1 MTVAETPAS
10 AKRWHQAGKLLLLA
24 LTYFAAGK
32 LGLALSSQDNHIAL
46 LWLPAGIAVAALL
59 RWGMS
64 SWPGVL
70 LGALLVD
77 LSLNLA
83 PPLALAMAGASTL
96 GPLATFWLLQRWQFD
111 RAFARQRDLMLL
123 IVCAAAGMLAS
134 ATTGVGLL
142 WMGGLTSAAETPLSW
157 LHWWLG
163 DTVGVLLAGPL
174 LLSMNRHA
182 DILRRPGEAALCG
195 LLLVVATYAAFFIRY
210 ENHALPLAFLP
221 LPLVLWAALRL
232 GVSGTSFAVLILA
245 LITTIGTALGQGIFG
260 AMPGNEGIYLA
271 WLYLFTVSLAGLMV
285 STALEERNKIEQSL
299 QHANELLALAQ
310 REAKAGVWDWN
321 LSSNKLTWSDELFLL
336 FGLDPRTSAG
346 TLETWQ
352 DLLHPAD
359 RQAASNRVSA
369 AVRDRTAL
377 FNEYRMVLPNG
388 ATKWI
393 VAIGNTSRDP
403 ATGTDRMTG
412 LCFDVT
418 AQKEAQQRAR
428 HSEARYQAL
437 IQQAADALVVHDF
450 DGRIVEVNQ
459 QACDTLGYSREELL
473 QMNLADIVSGF
484 NLDQSRPFWSRLE
497 PGKPSSIT
505 STHKRRDGSTFPVEV
520 RFATLEID
528 GERLIMA
535 LASDISAR
543 VRAETLLLDS
553 MRQLEEKE
561 LAKTRFLA
569 AAGHDLRQPIAAAS
583 LFVDTLKYTSPTQ
596 HQSELIAKLEQSM
609 KVFSGL
615 LDRLLDISRFD
626 AGLIKPRIVSLNL
639 AELFN
644 WLEQNF
650 AASARDKGLRLHFFY
665 PKHRTLVARTD
676 IGLLQSVLMN
686 LVSNA
691 LKFTARGGVLVSAR
705 PRGDKVLLQVWDTGI
720 GIPEV
725 YLPHI
730 FDEFY
735 QVANP
740 HRSRT
745 GGLGLGL
752 SICRRSMAVLEG
764 EIDCRSRTGRGSV
777 FALTL
782 PLNGEQQTAE
792 PALDDAPD
800 EIVDELW
807 ANGKRIVVV
816 EDDALVA
823 AGMVNMLHEQ
833 GAKVRH
839 FHNAEEAL
847 QHDDIAD
854 ADYFIVDYALGGKLN
869 GFQLLEALQYRQHT
883 LLRAVILTG
892 ETSAQFIRSVAD
904 SPWPVLHKPVS
915 YARLVASLNLH

>member
-1 MTVAETPAS
+1 MTAAEMPGSPA
-10 AKRWHQAGKLLLLA
+10 RWHQAGKLLLLA
-24 LTYFAAGK
+24 LAYFAAGK
-32 LGLALSSQDNHIAL
+32 LGLALSSQDSHIAL

-59 RWGMS
+59 RWGAS
-64 SWPGVL
+64 CWPGVL

-77 LSLNLA
+77 LSLGFA

-96 GPLATFWLLQRWQFD
+96 GPLATFWLLQRRQFD
-111 RAFARQRDLMLL
+111 RAFTRQRDLMLL

-142 WMGGLTSAAETPLSW
+142 WMGGVLTAAEIPLSW

-163 DTVGVLLAGPL
+163 DTVGVLLVGPL
-174 LLSMNRHA
+174 LLSITRHTE
-182 DILRRPGEAALCG
+182 ILRRPAEAALCM
-195 LLLVVATYAAFFIRY
+195 LLLIVATCIAFFIRY
-210 ENHALPLAFLP
+210 DNHTLPLAFLP
-221 LPLVLWAALRL
+221 LPLIFWAALRL
-232 GVSGTSFAVLILA
+232 GVAGTSLAVLILA
-245 LITTIGTALGQGIFG
+245 LITTLGTALGVGIFG
-260 AMPGNEGIYLA
+260 AMHGNEGIYMA
-271 WLYLFTVSLAGLMV
+271 WLYMFTVLLTGLMV
-285 STALEERNKIEQSL
+285 STALEERNQIEQSL

-321 LSSNKLTWSDELFLL
+321 LSSNQQTWSDELFLL
-336 FGLDPRTSAG
+336 FGLDPGRSAG
-346 TLETWQ
+346 TVETWQ
-352 DLLHPAD
+352 NLLHPAD
-359 RQAASNRVSA
+359 RQAASDRVSA
-369 AVRDRTAL
+369 AVRNRTAL
-377 FNEYRMVLPNG
+377 YNEYRMVLPNG
-388 ATKWI
+388 ETKWI
-393 VAIGNTSRDP
+393 VAIGNTNHDP
-403 ATGTDRMTG
+403 DTGTDRMSG
-412 LCFDVT
+412 LCIDIT
-418 AQKEAQQRAR
+418 AQKEALQRAR
-428 HSEARYQAL
+428 HNELRYQAL
-437 IQQAADALVVHDF
+437 IQQAADALIVHDF

-459 QACDTLGYSREELL
+459 QTCDALGYSREELL
-473 QMNLADIVSGF
+473 QMNLTDVVSGL
-484 NLDQSRPFWSRLE
+484 NLDQSRQFWSQLE

-505 STHKRRDGSTFPVEV
+505 SAHKRRDGSTFPVEV
-520 RFATLEID
+520 RFASLEID
-528 GERLIMA
+528 GEQLVMA
-535 LASDISAR
+535 LASNISAR
-543 VRAETLLLDS
+543 IQAETRLLDS

-615 LDRLLDISRFD
+615 LDRLLDISKFD

-650 AASARDKGLRLHFFY
+650 AESARNKGLRLHFFY

-691 LKFTARGGVLVSAR
+691 IKFTARGGVLVSAR

-752 SICRRSMAVLEG
+752 SICRRSMSVLEG
-764 EIDCRSRTGRGSV
+764 EIDCCSRTGHGSV

-782 PLNGEQQTAE
+782 PLNGELPAE
-792 PALDDAPD
+792 PAPDDAPD
-800 EIVDELW
+800 EVVDELW

-816 EDDALVA
+816 EDDSLVA

-869 GFQLLEALQYRQHT
+869 GFLLLEALQYRQHT
-883 LLRAVILTG
+883 LLHAVILTG

-915 YARLVASLNLH
+915 YAKLVASLNLH